1 MKKAVAMEQCLMKS
15 MLKFAGI
22 MLRLGLVLLFF
33 IMAGSV
39 YARQQ
44 AVTLTGK
51 VTDTDGKALPG
62 VSILIKGT
70 TQGTATDIDGKYSIH
85 VKTGQ
90 TLVFSFIGYKT
101 QEVVYNGQKTLNL
114 VLKEETTTLGE
125 VVAVGYTT
133 QRKATI
139 SGSVATVK
147 SEKLAVAPIAS
158 ASNSLA
164 GKLPG
169 LISLQSSGQ
178 PGYDQASL
186 SIRGFGNAL
195 VIVDGVESDFNN
207 IDVGEIE
214 SVTILK
220 DASASIYGSR
230 AGNGVILVTTKR
242 GANEK
247 PTINLNMSYTLQGIT
262 MMPKP
267 ASAGQFAEM
276 KAEAWLQSGKP
287 PDQVPYTEEEIQK
300 YYDGT
305 DPLYPNTDWY
315 DYLIRDWAPQQ
326 NYSMSVRGGS
336 NRIKYYGYVGYLN
349 QETIWKRNGGN
360 YGRYNFQSNL
370 DARITDNL
378 KLRFDM
384 TYIYENR
391 AFPWR
396 PQNSDVWQDFWNT
409 WPIYPATLPDQT
421 KISYADGAGTGG
433 AHVTTNRA
441 ISGYSDTKTHNLKG
455 TISLNYSFD
464 KFMKGLSAK
473 AFVNGVQS
481 FTGNKH
487 FTKPV
492 DFYTYDPESDTYTL
506 AGSLGKKASMT
517 QRRGQSRVITGQFSM
532 MYDNQIAPNHH
543 LTALALYEVIDY
555 YSDYISVYRRDFL
568 TPSID
573 QLFAGSTEGM
583 TNYGAASEMGR
594 KSYVGRINYSY
605 KNRYLVETILR
616 ADASAKFPPSR
627 RWGYFPSVSVGWRL
641 SEEPFMQK
649 LDKLDNLKMR
659 LSYGRSGNDGV
670 GNFQYLSGY
679 KLGHLYILNNQVLQ
693 GLVSTGLPNPDLTW
707 ENISVYNAG
716 LDFSFFNKQIYGSG
730 DVFYRIREG
739 IPATRIT
746 SLPSSFGA
754 SLPPENINSLNN
766 RGFEFQLGTSG
777 NTHGLTYD
785 INGQLS
791 WSRAQWMHYE
801 EPEYD
806 DPDQKR
812 IYKNSGRWTDRQYGY
827 ISDGLFTSQEEI
839 DALDFDQD
847 QQGNISLRPGDIRYV
862 DVNKDG
868 ILDWKDQ
875 VEIGKGVVPHWM
887 VGFNVSLS
895 YRNFDLYTLFQG
907 AFGYYNYVTLLHGNV
922 PPAIMYDL
930 RWTEENN
937 DPHASVPRLGGAATN
952 NLVSDFYYKKA
963 GYMRLKNMSLGYNL
977 PKHWLESA
985 NIEKVRIYF
994 SGVNLLT
1001 FDKLRKYHI
1010 DPESPSGRAGYYYPQ
1025 QRTLSFGIDMS
1036 F

>member
-1 MKKAVAMEQCLMKS
+1 MKNTKAREQHQRKFR
-15 MLKFAGI
+15 LKGLDI
-22 MLRLGLVLLFF
+22 MLQWGLILLFF

-39 YARQQ
+39 YAQQQ
-44 AVTLTGK
+44 AAALTGK
-51 VTDTDGKALPG
+51 VIDTDGKALPG

-70 TQGTATDIDGKYSIH
+70 TQGTATDIDGKYSIS
-85 VKTGQ
+85 VKKGQ
-90 TLVFSFIGYKT
+90 TLEFSFIGYKT
-101 QEVVYNGQKTLNL
+101 QEVVYSGQKTLNL
-114 VLKEETTTLGE
+114 VLKEEVTTLGE

-133 QRKATI
+133 QKKATI
-139 SGSVATVK
+139 IGSVATVK
-147 SEKLAVAPIAS
+147 SDKLAVAPIAS

-178 PGYDQASL
+178 PGYDQAKL

-207 IDVGEIE
+207 LDVNEIA

-220 DASASIYGSR
+220 DAAASIYGSR

-242 GANEK
+242 GKNEK
-247 PTINLNMSYTLQGIT
+247 PTINLNISNTWQGIT

-267 ASAGQFAEM
+267 VNAGQFAEL
-276 KAEAWLQSGKP
+276 KSEAWLESGNP
-287 PDQVPYTEEEIQK
+287 PDQVPYTKEEIQK

-305 DPLYPNTDWY
+305 DPLFPNTDWY

-326 NYSMSVRGGS
+326 NYNLSVRGGTK
-336 NRIKYYGYVGYLN
+336 RIRYYGYVGYLN
-349 QETIWKRNGGN
+349 QETIWKRHGGN
-360 YGRYNFQSNL
+360 YDRYNFQSNL
-370 DARITDNL
+370 DASITDNL
-378 KLRFDM
+378 KLRFDIS
-384 TYIYENR
+384 YVNENR
-391 AFPWR
+391 NFPWR

-409 WPIYPATLPDQT
+409 WPIYPATLPDPT
-421 KISYADGAGTGG
+421 KISYANGAGTGG
-433 AHVTTNRA
+433 AHATSNRA
-441 ISGYSDTKTHNLKG
+441 ISGYSDTQTHILKG
-455 TISLNYSFD
+455 TISLDYSFE
-464 KFMKGLSAK
+464 KLLKGLSAK
-473 AFVNGVQS
+473 AYVNGIQN

-492 DFYTYDPESDTYTL
+492 SFYTYDPESDAYTL
-506 AGSLGKKASMT
+506 AGSLGTKASLS
-517 QRRGQSRVITGQFSM
+517 QGRGQNRVITGQFSM
-532 MYDNQIAPNHH
+532 KYDNQIAPNHH
-543 LTALALYEVIDY
+543 LTALAVYEVIDY
-555 YSDYISVYRRDFL
+555 YSDYITVYRRDFL

-573 QLFAGSTEGM
+573 QLFVGSTEGM

-605 KNRYLVETILR
+605 KNRYLLETIFR
-616 ADASAKFPPSR
+616 ADASAKFPPSK
-627 RWGYFPSVSVGWRL
+627 RWGYFPSVSAGWRL
-641 SEEPFMQK
+641 SEESFMQTMEN
-649 LDKLDNLKMR
+649 LDNLKLR
-659 LSYGRSGNDGV
+659 LSYGQSGNDGV

-679 KLGHLYILNNQVLQ
+679 KLAHLYILNNQVLQ
-693 GLVSTGLPNPDLTW
+693 GLASTGLANPDLTW

-716 LDFSFFNKQIYGSG
+716 LDFSFFKKQIYGSG

-791 WSRAQWMHYE
+791 WSRARWMHYE

-812 IYKNSGRWTDRQYGY
+812 IYRNSGRWTDRQYGY
-827 ISDGLFTSQEEI
+827 LSDGLFTSQEEI
-839 DALDFDQD
+839 DALNFDED
-847 QQGNISLRPGDIRYV
+847 QQGNTSLRPGDIRYI

-868 ILDWKDQ
+868 VLDWKDQ

-887 VGFNVSLS
+887 AGLNISLS
-895 YRNFDLYTLFQG
+895 YKNFDLYTLFQG
-907 AFGYYNYVTLLHGNV
+907 AFGYYNYISLLHGNV
-922 PPAIMYDL
+922 YPKIFYDL
-930 RWTEENN
+930 RWTKENN
-937 DPHASVPRLGGAATN
+937 DPNGSVPRLGGAATN
-952 NLVSDFYYKKA
+952 GLVSDFYYKKA
-963 GYMRLKNMSLGYNL
+963 GYVRLKNISIGYNL
-977 PKHWLESA
+977 PKHWLERA
-985 NIEKVRIYF
+985 NIGKMRIYF
-994 SGVNLLT
+994 AGVNLLT